1 MSRACLILLAAS
13 ALLLLQPP
21 AAAAQ
26 QGDVAFPVCALLSP
40 GFCADAAY
48 FLADSTY
55 VVEVYFTVCNDGLLF
70 ARGERGYRAS
80 ADLSAVLL
88 DGDGGQIAGDTYRVR
103 LSAPDYEA
111 TKAVDSCASHVMAF
125 RARAGDCKLVLGLYD
140 RDSRARSLVEARLKI
155 APMLDF
161 PSISDLVLL
170 GGAGGGGPG
179 RSGAPANVR
188 RVYTGTEDSIP
199 VYYEVYHGQAAE
211 SLVVVHSLAAS
222 GGEKVAEAVASSVG
236 RGRVVHHAG
245 LRADSLPNGR
255 YTLSVEVR
263 DRAGNKVAS
272 RSKDLEIRHGTFNL
286 GSDVDLAVAM
296 LTYIASGSEIDR
308 FEKASGDERKGLW
321 EEFWRERDPTPGTPR
336 NEFLE
341 EHERRFRYA
350 NERFGVALTDGWRTD
365 RGRIFILYG
374 EPDQVDSYPFE
385 VGRKPTEVW
394 YYFSGGRR
402 FVFVDETGFGDY
414 VLVGSG
420 G

>member
-1 MSRACLILLAAS
+1 MNELGTLRAAIAHHW
-13 ALLLLQPP
+13 
-21 AAAAQ
+21 
-26 QGDVAFPVCALLSP
+26 F
-40 GFCADAAY
+40 AY
-48 FLADSTY
+48 M
-55 VVEVYFTVCNDGLLF
+55 
-70 ARGERGYRAS
+70 R
-80 ADLSAVLL
+80 
-88 DGDGGQIAGDTYRVR
+88 
-103 LSAPDYEA
+103 
-111 TKAVDSCASHVMAF
+111 
-125 RARAGDCKLVLGLYD
+125 
-140 RDSRARSLVEARLKI
+140 
-155 APMLDF
+155 
-161 PSISDLVLL
+161 
-170 GGAGGGGPG
+170 
-179 RSGAPANVR
+179 
-188 RVYTGTEDSIP
+188 
-199 VYYEVYHGQAAE
+199 
-211 SLVVVHSLAAS
+211 